1 MLKMFTF
8 SLDEIVTIFLF
19 PTSDPTYA
27 DNSSITFKLC
37 LSDPK
42 TSLGG
47 DLTFGD
53 TRCASHEQK
62 DDRPL
67 STISLDMGH
76 AVMHCGRHRNGV
88 LPVDVEKKVY
98 LIIWMKR

>member
-1 MLKMFTF
+1 MFTF